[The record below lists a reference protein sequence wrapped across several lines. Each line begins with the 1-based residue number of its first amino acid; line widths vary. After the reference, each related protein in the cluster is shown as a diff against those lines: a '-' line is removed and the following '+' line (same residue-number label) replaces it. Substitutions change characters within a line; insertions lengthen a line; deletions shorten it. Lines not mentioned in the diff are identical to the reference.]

1 MDAHVLVGWIN
12 IAFPHL
18 NQVIGSAQSAWLRS
32 ASSEPP
38 RRDRWMI
45 APAADVPKLQQP
57 LPGGSLST
65 VATGVKED
73 GDEDGPATTA

>member
-1 MDAHVLVGWIN
+1 MYFGHPLWR
-12 IAFPHL
+12 L
-18 NQVIGSAQSAWLRS
+18 
-32 ASSEPP
+32 SE
-38 RRDRWMI
+38 RMLKTTEEVDRWMI

-73 GDEDGPATTA
+73 GDEDGPAKTA